1 MFHSDIESQPPF
13 CGNPDCVLYV
23 CAGGEGVMGSG
34 NWAELSDGRIMG
46 RVLCGGIYLC
56 DTCAREWFAAAV
68 FEPELRGV
76 GA

>member
-1 MFHSDIESQPPF
+1 
-13 CGNPDCVLYV
+13 
-23 CAGGEGVMGSG
+23 MGTG
-34 NWAELSDGRIMG
+34 NWAELPDGRIMG

-68 FEPELRGV
+68 FEPDLRDV